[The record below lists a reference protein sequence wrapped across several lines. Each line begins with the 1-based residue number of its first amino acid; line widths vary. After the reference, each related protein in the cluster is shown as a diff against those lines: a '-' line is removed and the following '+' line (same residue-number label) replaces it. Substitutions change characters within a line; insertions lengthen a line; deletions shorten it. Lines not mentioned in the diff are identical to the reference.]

1 MGDLFLAL
9 LLASIVA
16 LIIGLVKPDSF
27 SRVLGSYA
35 TRKGTATIFG
45 IAFVVFFILFGVAA
59 EPSEETLE
67 SESTTEATVEESSQN
82 DFVNTGEEGVVNMTP
97 EHCEDSTLIAPNREA
112 FEAFHEA
119 RATQDGDEIQNVM
132 IRENVFGVFDCTK
145 VEVIDS
151 AGFLGSVRQVRVLEG
166 GNEGK
171 TGWVPVE
178 WVQHEAPEREEA
190 VINIELPE
198 YEVLDKI
205 RGAVGGYSGDVLIQ
219 GDDPLSIAPEDM
231 FEIATNIAEKENFAR
246 STSFYT
252 TEDAYKTNV
261 TIYLSE
267 EDREL
272 HQQLGT
278 EIEDNQEYKTPEQLE
293 AYMNE
298 GYIGRLED
306 GTMTFSS
313 DTVYYNRHQAA
324 IENMNNVEVY

>member
-1 MGDLFLAL
+1 MDDLFLAL

-16 LIIGLVKPDSF
+16 LIIGLVKPDAF
-27 SRVLGSYA
+27 SRVLGNYA

-45 IAFVVFFILFGVAA
+45 LGFVAFFILFGITT
-59 EPSEETLE
+59 EPSDTANNSNNSAQTQQEDT
-67 SESTTEATVEESSQN
+67 SRT

-97 EHCEDSTLIAPNREA
+97 EHCQDSTLIAPNREA

-119 RATQDGDEIQNVM
+119 RATEDGDEIQNVM

-151 AGFLGSVRQVRVLEG
+151 AGFLGSVREVRVLEG

-178 WVQHEAPEREEA
+178 WVQHEAPEREEV
-190 VINIELPE
+190 VIDTELPD

-205 RGAVGGYSGDVLIQ
+205 RAAFGGYSGDVLIQ

-272 HQQLGT
+272 HQQVGT
-278 EIEDNQEYKTPEQLE
+278 QIEDHQEYKTPAELE
-293 AYMNE
+293 TYMNE

-306 GTMTFSS
+306 GVMTFSS
-313 DTVYYNRHQAA
+313 DTEYYNRHQTE
-324 IENMNNVEVY
+324 IEEMDNAEVY